1 MVRTHKTHYTING
14 QCIHFHN
21 NFYFLLWVKMN
32 SFFIA
37 LFFVHFHQTNMCAR
51 ERCIKKKLDFIIYTP
66 LVFLVL
72 GSWFIYGPISSG
84 FFLFQMPLN
93 FMYLIGSMSLP
104 LLNSKYGHFLIRKDD
119 SRSLWHAFTYTKP
132 LSQIKI

>member
-1 MVRTHKTHYTING
+1 
-14 QCIHFHN
+14 
-21 NFYFLLWVKMN
+21 
-32 SFFIA
+32 
-37 LFFVHFHQTNMCAR
+37 MCAKR
-51 ERCIKKKLDFIIYTP
+51 KKYKKLDFIIYTP

-84 FFLFQMPLN
+84 FFFFQMPLN

-119 SRSLWHAFTYTKP
+119 SLYSMLLRTLNHYPKLKYKENMP
-132 LSQIKI
+132 LKF

>member
-1 MVRTHKTHYTING
+1 MY
-14 QCIHFHN
+14 
-21 NFYFLLWVKMN
+21 
-32 SFFIA
+32 
-37 LFFVHFHQTNMCAR
+37 
-51 ERCIKKKLDFIIYTP
+51 KKNLDFIIYTP

-84 FFLFQMPLN
+84 GFFFQMPLN